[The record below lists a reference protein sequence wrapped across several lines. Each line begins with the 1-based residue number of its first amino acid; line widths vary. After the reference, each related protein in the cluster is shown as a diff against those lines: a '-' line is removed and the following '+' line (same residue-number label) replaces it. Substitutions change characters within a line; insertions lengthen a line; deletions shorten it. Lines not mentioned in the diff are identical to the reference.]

1 MGCGRSFWFMQLV
14 FVSILLVP
22 TLSSSSGSDRE
33 ALEIG
38 IGVGVG
44 GGAAPSTPQPE
55 CPPPPPRRQPQPS
68 DFENI
73 LQHRAYF
80 VIQRFKQTITCD
92 PKNKTGSWMGF
103 HICNNDGRGYQGFYC
118 ETPPGL
124 NNMRTIASV
133 NFNGFTLSAPTVCG
147 FVDQLP
153 DLALF
158 HANSNSF
165 GGTVPALANLPFF
178 YELDLSN
185 NCLSGGFP
193 ASVLPLVDLAFLDL
207 RYNGYAGPVP
217 SVVFLIRTWVHPEH
231 PAQPRQHHR
240 RLPNPRQQRR
250 ASRLRRS
257 SGCCGRWKEERK
269 WKSLRAIS

>member
-1 MGCGRSFWFMQLV
+1 MGRGRFVRLV
-14 FVSILLVP
+14 FLSILLVP

-44 GGAAPSTPQPE
+44 IGGGAAPSTPQPE
-55 CPPPPPRRQPQPS
+55 CPPPRQPQPS

-73 LQHRAYF
+73 LQYRAYF

-92 PKNKTGSWMGF
+92 PKNKTGSWTGF
-103 HICNNDGRGYQGFYC
+103 RICNNDGRGYQGFYC

-124 NNMRTIASV
+124 INMRTIASV
-133 NFNGFTLSAPTVCG
+133 DFNGFTLSAPTVCG

-165 GGTVPALANLPFF
+165 GGTVPALATLPFF
-178 YELDLSN
+178 YELDVSN
-185 NCLSGGFP
+185 NRLSGGFP
-193 ASVLPLVDLAFLDL
+193 ASVFPLVD
-207 RYNGYAGPVP
+207 
-217 SVVFLIRTWVHPEH
+217 
-231 PAQPRQHHR
+231 
-240 RLPNPRQQRR
+240 
-250 ASRLRRS
+250 
-257 SGCCGRWKEERK
+257 
-269 WKSLRAIS
+269 